1 MTLVTWL
8 KKILAG
14 LGVIWLILVISVMIS
29 LFGLRMYAQ
38 GDTVQ
43 GRRWLRVSSP
53 VSLIFSRA
61 TWRAVPLIERW
72 YLLHTLLL
80 GSDRYL
86 VLLQNTDEIRA
97 TGGFIGSYTVLDFG
111 SSEPLRLTIHDMYD
125 PSGMSMTLP
134 SPPGQ
139 REYLSEGKGL
149 KLVDANWSPDFPTS
163 AAQILQYFENIQ
175 GDPQRYDGI
184 IALTLPTIEQLVE
197 TLGGLYLAD
206 QQHTVTGENLAV
218 LMREDR
224 GEFFAG
230 SQEKEQSLQS
240 FYTALKLRLAELTWD
255 EWRQI
260 FRALESNLALELQL
274 FAHNDQ
280 TQRSIETARLDGSI
294 QSFQSNE
301 IFIFPVESNVGI
313 NKANRKVTRQL
324 TARVQDQQLG
334 VTTIF
339 YNAFTANER
348 PIIPAESS
356 YAVAPHL
363 SYVNYYRLLVRP
375 DMAIETIRVDD
386 QPIAQW
392 DEDSIMSS
400 SGGQYKQIGFLVVV
414 PEESTVIV
422 EAQFSLPELRKPKL
436 IIQRQVGLEYQ
447 SITESIE

>member
-29 LFGLRMYAQ
+29 LFGLRMYA
-38 GDTVQ
+38 
-43 GRRWLRVSSP
+43 
-53 VSLIFSRA
+53 
-61 TWRAVPLIERW
+61 
-72 YLLHTLLL
+72 
-80 GSDRYL
+80 
-86 VLLQNTDEIRA
+86 
-97 TGGFIGSYTVLDFG
+97 
-111 SSEPLRLTIHDMYD
+111 
-125 PSGMSMTLP
+125 
-134 SPPGQ
+134 
-139 REYLSEGKGL
+139 
-149 KLVDANWSPDFPTS
+149 
-163 AAQILQYFENIQ
+163 Q

-334 VTTIF
+334 
-339 YNAFTANER
+339 
-348 PIIPAESS
+348 
-356 YAVAPHL
+356 
-363 SYVNYYRLLVRP
+363 
-375 DMAIETIRVDD
+375 
-386 QPIAQW
+386 
-392 DEDSIMSS
+392 
-400 SGGQYKQIGFLVVV
+400 G
-414 PEESTVIV
+414 
-422 EAQFSLPELRKPKL
+422 
-436 IIQRQVGLEYQ
+436 
-447 SITESIE
+447 